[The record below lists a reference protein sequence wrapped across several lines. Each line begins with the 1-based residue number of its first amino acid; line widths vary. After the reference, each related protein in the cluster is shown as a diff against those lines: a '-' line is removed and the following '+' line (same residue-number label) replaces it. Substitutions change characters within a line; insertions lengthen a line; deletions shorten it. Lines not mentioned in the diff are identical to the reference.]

1 MAGGAW
7 GESTMTVTGMPA
19 GRVTVTQRLVG
30 LGAARGDRAALVGG
44 SAGWPGRPLSYASL
58 GRILQAAAAGLARR
72 GVRAQDVVGVHAP
85 DAVSYVLAVHAVQAA
100 GGVPCPLPYSGSRAA
115 LAGQLTDC
123 GARLLITA
131 GPLATAA
138 LSAADGSW
146 VRQVISF
153 DEGPGST
160 LFCSLLARGSQ
171 PPAAASGSD
180 PALLLYLPGPDGTR
194 SAAPLTHAQ
203 FATGLARLGDGQLF
217 SGDDVVLAVPPS
229 GDGPG
234 YTMLVDLA
242 LLSGA
247 TLVASRAGDLP
258 GAARRHGATAV
269 IAPAGTPVPAALP
282 LHPVTA
288 GG

>member
-1 MAGGAW
+1 
-7 GESTMTVTGMPA
+7 MTVTGMPA

-30 LGAARGDRAALVGG
+30 LGAARGDRAALLGG
-44 SAGWPGRPLSYASL
+44 GAGWPGRPLSYASL
-58 GRILQAAAAGLARR
+58 VRILQAAAAGLARR
-72 GVRAQDVVGVHAP
+72 GVQSQDIVGVHVP
-85 DAVSYVLAVHAVQAA
+85 DAVSYVLAVHGVQAA
-100 GGVPCPLPYSGSRAA
+100 GGVPCPLPYSGSAAA

-171 PPAAASGSD
+171 PPAAAEEAD
-180 PALLLYLPGPDGTR
+180 LALLPYQPGPGGTR
-194 SAAPLTHAQ
+194 SPAPVTHAQ
-203 FATGLARLGDGQLF
+203 FAAELTRLGDRRLF
-217 SGDDVVLAVPPS
+217 SSDDVVLAAPPP
-229 GDGPG
+229 GDGHG
-234 YTMLVDLA
+234 YTTLVDLA

-247 TLVASRAGDLP
+247 TLVASCADGLP
-258 GAARRHGATAV
+258 EAARRHSATAV
-269 IAPAGTPVPAALP
+269 IAPSGTRVPVGLP
-282 LHPVTA
+282 LRPVTA